1 MKEVIKNLE
10 MVKNN
15 ITKSAEE
22 SGRDPRDIK
31 LIIVTKKFTQDSI
44 KPLLDIGHLTFGEN
58 RVKEAL
64 NKWPDLMDRYKDVEL
79 HMLGSLQSN
88 KVKDALTIFSSIHT
102 IDRAK
107 LIERISKN
115 SGDNDRLKELFIQLN
130 LAKELRKNGMY
141 PEQLP
146 RLLKELQKDI
156 TFKIDGLMW
165 IPPKDEEPSLYF
177 ALLRK
182 LSEENKIRNL
192 SMGMSRDYKKAIEF
206 GATHIRVGEAIMGSR
221 EDVQ

>member
-156 TFKIDGLMW
+156 TFKIDGLMC

>member
-64 NKWPDLMDRYKDVEL
+64 NKWPDLMDSYKDVEL
-79 HMLGSLQSN
+79 HMLGNLQSN

-156 TFKIDGLMW
+156 TFKIDGLMC

>member
-64 NKWPDLMDRYKDVEL
+64 NKWPDLMDSYKDVEL
-79 HMLGSLQSN
+79 HMLGNLQSN

-156 TFKIDGLMW
+156 TFKIDGLMC

-192 SMGMSRDYKKAIEF
+192 SMGMRRDYKKAIEF

>member
-64 NKWPDLMDRYKDVEL
+64 NKWPDLMDSYKDVEL
-79 HMLGSLQSN
+79 HMLGNLQSN

-130 LAKELRKNGMY
+130 LAKELQKKGIY

-156 TFKIDGLMW
+156 TFKIDGLMC

>member
-64 NKWPDLMDRYKDVEL
+64 NKWPDLMDSYKDVEL
-79 HMLGSLQSN
+79 HMLGNLQSN

-107 LIERISKN
+107 IIERISKN

-156 TFKIDGLMW
+156 TFKIDGLMC

>member
-64 NKWPDLMDRYKDVEL
+64 NKWPDLMASYKDVEL
-79 HMLGSLQSN
+79 HMLGNLQSN

-107 LIERISKN
+107 IIERISKN

-130 LAKELRKNGMY
+130 LAKELQKNGIY

-156 TFKIDGLMW
+156 TFKIDGLMC